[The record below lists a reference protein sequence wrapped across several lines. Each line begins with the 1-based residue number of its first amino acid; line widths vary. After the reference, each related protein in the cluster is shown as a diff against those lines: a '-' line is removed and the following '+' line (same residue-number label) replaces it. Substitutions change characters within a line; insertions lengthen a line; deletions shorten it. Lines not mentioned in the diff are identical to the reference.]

1 MADPVQVSASVRH
14 IASKLSAEV
23 KADPERLRRSL
34 ELVLDRIAGIDTMD
48 VAAKKIATAMVRV
61 ALEEVDVSLWTSDDG
76 TAVDAAYNE
85 AKKQEEAE
93 PLETAL
99 KLLRRK
105 VDRFINEIRNP
116 SSEHGD
122 DSGVVTSAPPAP

>member
-1 MADPVQVSASVRH
+1 MADPVQVASSVRH
-14 IASKLSAEV
+14 VASRLSAEV
-23 KADPERLRRSL
+23 QADPERLRRSL
-34 ELVLDRIAGIDTMD
+34 ELILDRIAGVDTMD
-48 VAAKKIATAMVRV
+48 FAAKKIAAAMVRV

-76 TAVDAAYNE
+76 TAVDAAYDA
-85 AKKQEEAE
+85 AKKEEDAE
-93 PLETAL
+93 PLEAAL

-122 DSGVVTSAPPAP
+122 DSGIVTSAPPTP